1 MSSHRFAKS
10 AEALFAFAPLARK
23 AIALL
28 SFALLSSPLF
38 AQTPP
43 ASYAN
48 RSIDAVPV
56 PKNGKPP
63 VIDGDLS
70 DPIWVAA
77 TKAQTFVDPSQ
88 SKPVNE
94 QTEVSL
100 LYDTENIYVAFYCH
114 DAKPDGI
121 TARETVRDA
130 RLMND
135 DFVAV
140 ELDPFLTYKFDGYSI
155 FMVNAIGTRSAR
167 LSGGRANKVEWQGD
181 WGAAVKRVQDGWT
194 VEMKIPWAIL
204 SYPRTRKPIN
214 LGINFRRF
222 QQRTQVLS
230 MWSDIGTQ
238 FFSEREGIWKG
249 VETPVQGWKPRLSFL
264 PYLMPSLSLK
274 DKSEIRSGVD
284 IRYQPTPELT
294 AVATVAPDFATVEGA
309 VEGINFSRSERY
321 VQDRRPFFLEGQ
333 DHFDVG
339 RPYQI
344 GRLFYPNRI
353 GAMDAA
359 LKVYGKTDNKTSLGV
374 LSTFDFGNQSNFVMN
389 VRREQSATSGINL
402 MALQHLENGADNTVL
417 ALVKDYRKG
426 KWGYDSQYIQSLG
439 QGAGGAAWTTALNLQ
454 DKNLF
459 ATLRYRYVAEN
470 FSDYL
475 GYIPYTNYHGLS
487 GFVDWSNV
495 WRKGYWRGF
504 EIGWVPTWNWDLKGL
519 PFQRNASLF
528 ATVETRSDNQFNFFL
543 NGGKFYNDTDFT
555 YSFEFTRN
563 VTNRFRKWGLNF
575 TTGQQANQPYTSYGP
590 QFSVRVG
597 KRFDFIYSSFL
608 QSYQG
613 FSQQHILTMNYEINP
628 YQSFGGRVVIDNSFV
643 NGYLSYRNTGRKGT
657 DFYVIIGDPNAQSFV
672 QRLLVKWVFAM

>member
-1 MSSHRFAKS
+1 MPPLLK
-10 AEALFAFAPLARK
+10 PLAQK
-23 AIALL
+23 ATLL
-28 SFALLSSPLF
+28 FSLALLSSPLF
-38 AQTPP
+38 AQTQP
-43 ASYAN
+43 APAANTNYAN
-48 RSIDAVPV
+48 RSIEAVPI
-56 PKNGKPP
+56 PKSGRPP

-70 DPIWVAA
+70 DPIWLTA
-77 TKAQTFVDPSQ
+77 TKAQTFVDPQQ

-100 LYDTENIYVAFYCH
+100 LYDAENIYVAYYCH
-114 DAKPDGI
+114 DSKPDGI
-121 TARETVRDA
+121 VARETVRDA
-130 RLMND
+130 QLRND

-167 LSGGRANKVEWQGD
+167 LSGGRAGKVEWQGD
-181 WGAAVKRVQDGWT
+181 WSAAVKRVADGWT

-204 SYPRTRKPIN
+204 SYPRTRKPVNI
-214 LGINFRRF
+214 GINFRRF
-222 QQRTQVLS
+222 HQRTQVLS
-230 MWSDIGTQ
+230 MWSDIGAQ
-238 FFSEREGIWKG
+238 FFSEREGLWKG
-249 VETPVQGWKPRLSFL
+249 VDTPVQGWKPRLSFL

-294 AVATVAPDFATVEGA
+294 AVATIAPDFATVEGA

-321 VQDRRPFFLEGQ
+321 VQDHRPFFLEGQ
-333 DHFDVG
+333 DHFDLG

-344 GRLFYPNRI
+344 GRLFYPTRI
-353 GAMDAA
+353 GSMDTAIK
-359 LKVYGKTDNKTSLGV
+359 LYGKTDNKTSIGV

-389 VRREQSATSGINL
+389 VRREQGATSGVNF
-402 MALQHLENGADNTVL
+402 MALQHLEKGADNTVL
-417 ALVKDYRKG
+417 ALVQDYRKG
-426 KWGYDSQYIQSLG
+426 KWGYDTQYIQSLG

-459 ATLRYRYVAEN
+459 ATLRYRYVAED
-470 FSDYL
+470 FLDTL
-475 GYIPYTNYHGLS
+475 GYIPFTNNQGLTA
-487 GFVDWSNV
+487 FVDWSNV

-504 EIGWVPTWNWDLKGL
+504 EVGWNPTWNWDLKGL

-528 ATVETRSDNQFNFFL
+528 ATIESRNDNAYNFFL
-543 NGGKFYNDTDFT
+543 NGGKYYDDTDFT

-575 TTGQQANQPYTSYGP
+575 TTGQQANLPYTSYGP
-590 QFSVRVG
+590 QFSFRLG
-597 KRFDFIYSSFL
+597 KRLDVIYSAYL

-628 YQSFGGRVVIDNSFV
+628 FQSFGGRVVIDNSAV
-643 NGYLSYRNTGRKGT
+643 NAYLSYRNTGRKGT

-672 QRLLVKWVFAM
+672 QRLLFKWVFAV